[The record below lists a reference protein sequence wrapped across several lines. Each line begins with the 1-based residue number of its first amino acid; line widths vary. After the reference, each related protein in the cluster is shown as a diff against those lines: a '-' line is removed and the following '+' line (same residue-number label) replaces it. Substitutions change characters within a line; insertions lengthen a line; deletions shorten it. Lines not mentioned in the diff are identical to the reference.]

1 MRISLLIRRQIRQ
14 RGKER
19 LTEIVFLTSGLTD
32 TKQTTHKAVRPTK
45 VTQSYHAL
53 LNLVLLKALISSRH
67 ICRQNHILLE
77 FKNKFS
83 IMLMLMKS
91 QGYVL

>member
-1 MRISLLIRRQIRQ
+1 MRISLLSGQIKWE
-14 RGKER
+14 GGER
-19 LTEIVFLTSGLTD
+19 LRGILFLTSDLTD

-45 VTQSYHAL
+45 LTQSYHAFSNLFL
-53 LNLVLLKALISSRH
+53 LEALISSRH
-67 ICRQNHILLE
+67 IYRQNHILLE

-83 IMLMLMKS
+83 IMLMLMNS

>member
-1 MRISLLIRRQIRQ
+1 MGIL
-14 RGKER
+14 
-19 LTEIVFLTSGLTD
+19 FLKSDLTD
-32 TKQTTHKAVRPTK
+32 TKQTTHKAVGPTK
-45 VTQSYHAL
+45 LTQSYHAL
-53 LNLVLLKALISSRH
+53 SNLFLLEALISSRH
-67 ICRQNHILLE
+67 IYRQNHILLE